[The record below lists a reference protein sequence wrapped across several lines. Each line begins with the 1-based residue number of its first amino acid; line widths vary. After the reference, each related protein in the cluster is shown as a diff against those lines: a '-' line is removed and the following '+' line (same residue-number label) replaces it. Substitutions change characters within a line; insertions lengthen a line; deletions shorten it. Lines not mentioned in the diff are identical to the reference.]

1 MDPEQQFTPGE
12 THWRAIERLSDAL
25 AEAADFAAAIQ
36 AGLNILLAALDR
48 PGAALYMPIFCQHV
62 TSSWTLSGLPPAWER
77 DLAEPSSALGQVLDQ
92 VLRAGAVVPGSA
104 APGLAAAFPLRA
116 GGDVAG
122 ALLVHGAVI
131 PPAEYG
137 AWLALLRPIARW
149 ATQHIRASGA
159 EDGAPSYLDL
169 LRSRNTLRAMFDNL
183 PSSIYII
190 NRDFTLAAINST
202 RAARAGQEPA
212 HFVGHRCYE
221 AFVQRGE
228 PCPGCRAAETI
239 NSGLATQRLNRYW
252 FDADRFIE
260 LEISSFPILDEKDA
274 VIQAILIET
283 DVTEKRNLE
292 ANLVQSEKLAAVG
305 QLAASLAHEINNPL
319 TAIIANAQ
327 LLRRD
332 IPPGANDLLDSVKL
346 IEMAGLRAA
355 QAVRNLLSI
364 ARKERYEL
372 APIDLNDTL
381 HNALS
386 LIQHEL
392 VGRPVQISLSLED
405 GIPPVFASQDQL
417 QGVWI
422 NLLLNAID
430 AIDKKN
436 GEISINSHYTGSQ
449 FQVAIT
455 DNGKGISADHL
466 ARIFEPFYT
475 TKSAGRGTGL
485 GLSVCQRVIRQHG
498 GDIRVESQPGSW
510 TRFTVVLPGPQGE
523 GLDR

>member
-1 MDPEQQFTPGE
+1 MDPEHQFIPAE
-12 THWRAIERLSDAL
+12 AHWRAIERLNDVL
-25 AEAADFAAAIQ
+25 AEAADFAEAAQ
-36 AGLNILLAALDR
+36 AALEILLAALER
-48 PGAALYMPIFCQHV
+48 PGAALYMPRFCQHV
-62 TSSWTLSGLPPAWER
+62 ACEWTFNNLPPAWER
-77 DLAEPSSALGQVLDQ
+77 DLAEPSSALGQVLEQ
-92 VLRAGAVVPGSA
+92 VLQAGQVVPGIA
-104 APGLAAAFPLRA
+104 DLGLAAAFPLHA

-122 ALLVHGAVI
+122 ALVVHGALI

-137 AWLALLRPIARW
+137 TWFAFLRPIARW
-149 ATQHIRASGA
+149 ATLHIRASGA
-159 EDGAPSYLDL
+159 ENGAPSYFDL

-183 PSSIYII
+183 PSSMYII
-190 NRDFTLAAINST
+190 NRDFTLAAVNNS

-212 HFVGHRCYE
+212 QFVGRRCYE
-221 AFVQRGE
+221 AFFQRGE
-228 PCPGCRAAETI
+228 PCPGCRVSETLH
-239 NSGLATQRLNRYW
+239 SGLATQRLNRYW
-252 FDADRFIE
+252 FDADRFVE

-332 IPPGANDLLDSVKL
+332 IPPGADDLLDSVKL
-346 IEMAGLRAA
+346 IEMAGLRAS

-372 APIDLNDTL
+372 APVDLNDTL

-405 GIPPVFASQDQL
+405 SIPPILASQDQL

-436 GEISINSHYTGSQ
+436 GEISINSHYTGSE

-455 DNGKGISADHL
+455 DNGKGISVDHQ

-485 GLSVCQRVIRQHG
+485 GLSVCKRVIRQHG

-510 TRFTVVLPGPQGE
+510 TRFTVILPGPQG
-523 GLDR
+523 R

>member
-1 MDPEQQFTPGE
+1 MDPEHQFIPAE
-12 THWRAIERLSDAL
+12 AHWRAIERLSDVL
-25 AEAADFAAAIQ
+25 AEAADFAMAAK
-36 AGLNILLAALDR
+36 AALEILLSALDR
-48 PGAALYMPIFCQHV
+48 PGAALYMPRFCQQV
-62 TSSWTLSGLPPAWER
+62 TCDWTSSGLPPAWEH
-77 DLAEPSSALGQVLDQ
+77 DLTAPSSALGQVLDQ
-92 VLRAGAVVPGSA
+92 VLKTGEVVPGGA
-104 APGLAAAFPLRA
+104 EIGLAAAFPLHA
-116 GGDVAG
+116 VDDVAG
-122 ALLVHGAVI
+122 ALLVYGAVI
-131 PPAEYG
+131 PTVEYG
-137 AWLALLRPIARW
+137 AWLALLRPLARW
-149 ATQHIRASGA
+149 ATVHIRASRVD
-159 EDGAPSYLDL
+159 DGAPSYLDL

-190 NRDFTLAAINST
+190 NRDFTLAAVNSA

-212 HFVGHRCYE
+212 QFVGRRCYE
-221 AFVQRGE
+221 AFFQLAE
-228 PCPGCRAAETI
+228 PCPGCRAVETLHNGI
-239 NSGLATQRLNRYW
+239 ATQRLNRYW

-260 LEISSFPILDEKDA
+260 LEISSFPIQDEKDA

-332 IPPGANDLLDSVKL
+332 IPPGADDLLDSVKL
-346 IEMAGLRAA
+346 IEMAGMRAS

-372 APIDLNDTL
+372 APVDLNDTL

-436 GEISINSHYTGSQ
+436 GEISINSHYTGSE

-455 DNGKGISADHL
+455 DNGKGISADHQ

-475 TKSAGRGTGL
+475 TKLAGRGTGL

-498 GDIRVESQPGSW
+498 GDIRVDSQPGSW
-510 TRFTVVLPGPQGE
+510 TRFTVVLPGP
-523 GLDR
+523 RS